1 MEASKMR
8 ETLTQR
14 ATEIR
19 DELLEMEKTFN
30 QKKEKFLKLTGAL
43 EALDQLD
50 TDVPS
55 TATE

>member
-1 MEASKMR
+1 MEATKMR

-19 DELLEMEKTFN
+19 DELLELEKTFN
-30 QKKEKFLKLTGAL
+30 QKKEQFLKLTGAL

>member
-1 MEASKMR
+1 MR
-8 ETLTQR
+8 ETLTMR

-19 DELLEMEKTFN
+19 DELLELEKTFN
-30 QKKEKFLKLTGAL
+30 QKKEQFLKLTGAL

-50 TDVPS
+50 ADVPS

>member
-1 MEASKMR
+1 MR

-19 DELLEMEKTFN
+19 DELLELEKTFN
-30 QKKEKFLKLTGAL
+30 QKKEQFLKLTGAL
-43 EALDQLD
+43 ETLDQLD
-50 TDVPS
+50 ADVPS

>member
-1 MEASKMR
+1 MR
-8 ETLTQR
+8 ETLTLR

-19 DELLEMEKTFN
+19 DELLELEKTFN
-30 QKKEKFLKLTGAL
+30 QKKEQFLKLTGAL

-50 TDVPS
+50 ADVPS

>member
-14 ATEIR
+14 ATEIL

-30 QKKEKFLKLTGAL
+30 QKKEQFLKLTGAL

>member
-1 MEASKMR
+1 MEATKMR
-8 ETLTQR
+8 ETLTLR

-19 DELLEMEKTFN
+19 DELLELEKTFN
-30 QKKEKFLKLTGAL
+30 QKKEQFLKLTGAL

-50 TDVPS
+50 ADVPS

>member
-8 ETLTQR
+8 ETLTKR

-30 QKKEKFLKLTGAL
+30 QKKEQFLKLTGAL

-50 TDVPS
+50 TDDSS